1 MATDENKSK
10 GFIKIFRSFLEWEW
24 HDDPNAMT
32 LFIHCL
38 LLANYRDNKWHGIDV
53 PRGSFVSSIASLA
66 KITGLSE
73 KSVRTAIK
81 HLKEAGNLASKST
94 NKYTLFTVQ
103 NYDLYQDGGKQTGD
117 QEAGRGQADGK
128 QRATIK
134 EIKKSRKKEVNKID
148 DHSDC
153 VADDLGEVFSVVE
166 KNFSQDVA
174 IAFKRF
180 ATHWD
185 QKPPTRDELEAWLY
199 VLMEL
204 KTDADRLA
212 CVKWSSGENP
222 KGAWYRK
229 LYTTGY
235 RTPYGSKEP
244 PTEPN
249 LPDWYA
255 EVPEEKATKKEIDA
269 VIALQK
275 AVAAG
280 DAVAAERIQATILG
294 EEINEHSN
302 PIN

>member
-1 MATDENKSK
+1 MDRGWVKLYRKAED
-10 GFIKIFRSFLEWEW
+10 WEW
-24 HDDPNAMT
+24 YREPVTAH
-32 LFIHCL
+32 LFFHL
-38 LLANYRDNKWHGIDV
+38 LISANHQDRKWNGIDV
-53 PRGSFVSSIASLA
+53 PAGCLITSIRHLA
-66 KITGLSE
+66 DQTGLTIQQ
-73 KSVRTAIK
+73 VRTS
-81 HLKEAGNLASKST
+81 LKRLKST
-94 NKYTLFTVQ
+94 HDITQTSNKKYTLIKVNNYQVYQGPNTEANTLATQRQHSDNTVVTT
-103 NYDLYQDGGKQTGD
+103 NKN
-117 QEAGRGQADGK
+117 
-128 QRATIK
+128 QR
-134 EIKKSRKKEVNKID
+134 IKKEEFKNRFD

-280 DAVAAERIQATILG
+280 DAEAAERIQATILQQG
-294 EEINEHSN
+294 ETNGN

>member
-1 MATDENKSK
+1 MDRGWVKLYRKVED
-10 GFIKIFRSFLEWEW
+10 WEW
-24 HDDPNAMT
+24 YREPATAH
-32 LFIHCL
+32 LFFHL
-38 LLANYRDNKWHGIDV
+38 LISANRQDRKWNGIDV
-53 PRGSFVSSIASLA
+53 PAGCLITSIRHLA
-66 KITGLSE
+66 DQTGLTIQQ
-73 KSVRTAIK
+73 VRTS
-81 HLKEAGNLASKST
+81 LKRLIST
-94 NKYTLFTVQ
+94 HDITQTSNKKYTLIKVN
-103 NYDLYQDGGKQTGD
+103 NYQIYQCPNTEVNTLVTQCQHSDNTLVTTNKN
-117 QEAGRGQADGK
+117 
-128 QRATIK
+128 QR
-134 EIKKSRKKEVNKID
+134 IKKEEFKNRFD
-148 DHSDC
+148 DHGGSA
-153 VADDLGEVFSVVE
+153 ADDLGEVFSVVE

-280 DAVAAERIQATILG
+280 DAEAAERIQATILG

>member
-1 MATDENKSK
+1 MEEENKSK
-10 GFIKIFRSFLEWEW
+10 GFIKLYRSLLTWEW
-24 HDDPNAMT
+24 HDDPNTMT

-117 QEAGRGQADGK
+117 QEAGRGQAKGK

-134 EIKKSRKKEVNKID
+134 EIKKERKEEVNKID

-166 KNFSQDVA
+166 KNFSQDVVS
-174 IAFKRF
+174 AFKRF
-180 ATHWD
+180 AMHWD

-199 VLMEL
+199 VLAKL
-204 KTDADRLA
+204 KTDTDRLA
-212 CVKWSSGENP
+212 CIKWSSGGNP
-222 KGAWYRK
+222 KGVWYRK
-229 LYTTGY
+229 LYTSGY

-249 LPDWYA
+249 LPAWYS
-255 EVPEEKATKKEIDA
+255 EIPDEKATRKEIDA
-269 VIALQK
+269 VLALQK

-280 DAVAAERIQATILG
+280 DAEAAERIQATILQQG
-294 EEINEHSN
+294 ETNGN